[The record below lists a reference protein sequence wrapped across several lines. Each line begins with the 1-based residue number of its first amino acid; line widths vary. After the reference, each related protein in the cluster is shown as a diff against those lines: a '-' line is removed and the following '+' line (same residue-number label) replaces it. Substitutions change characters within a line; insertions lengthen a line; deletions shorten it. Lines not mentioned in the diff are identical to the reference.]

1 MAEIKKQISDFNQ
14 IIKYLRSAKRKINI
28 ATKILKLSEE
38 AAFQV
43 AYEAMIKAS
52 IGLML
57 SYGVRPRVG
66 PGYHKIVI
74 KFAGRI
80 LGKEFKSL
88 IKTFDYM
95 RKKRNRFI
103 YEVDTIITEKEAED
117 SIKIANKYLS
127 IIENVIQKKNPQKK
141 LI

>member
-1 MAEIKKQISDFNQ
+1 MAETRKQKSDFSQ
-14 IIKYLRSAKRKINI
+14 IFKYFRAARRKVEI
-28 ATKILKLSEE
+28 AAKILNIGEE

-57 SYGVRPRVG
+57 SYGIRPRIG
-66 PGYHKIVI
+66 LNYHKNVI
-74 KFAGRI
+74 KFAGKI
-80 LGKEFKSL
+80 LGTEFASL
-88 IKTFDYM
+88 IRTFDYM

-103 YEVDTIITEKEAED
+103 YEVDTIITQKEAED
-117 SIKIANKYLS
+117 SIKIAKKYLN
-127 IIENVIQKKNPQKK
+127 IIENIIQKKNPQKK

>member
-1 MAEIKKQISDFNQ
+1 MAEIKKQPSNFNQ
-14 IIKYLRSAKRKINI
+14 IIKYLRGAKRKIDI
-28 ATKILKLSEE
+28 AAKILKLSEE
-38 AAFQV
+38 ASFQV

-57 SYGVRPRVG
+57 SYGIRPRVG
-66 PGYHKIVI
+66 LGYHKTVI

-80 LGKEFKSL
+80 LGKEFSSL

-117 SIKIANKYLS
+117 SIKIANKYLV
-127 IIENVIQKKNPQKK
+127 IIEDIIQKKNPQKK
-141 LI
+141 LV